1 MRCPVCSSTAR
12 IQRTHVIT
20 KYLRDLVHC
29 CNNKECAH
37 IFVTQQEFIRT
48 VMPSLL
54 TEPEI
59 DVEVEINSEFDTNS
73 GYTVT

>member
-1 MRCPVCSSTAR
+1 MRCPICNTTTR

-20 KYLRDLVHC
+20 EYLRDIVHC

-54 TEPEI
+54 ESS
-59 DVEVEINSEFDTNS
+59 SEENNCKADSTS
-73 GYTVT
+73 PVT